1 MVVRQI
7 LGRIA
12 RPSPEV
18 IYEWPAVNKQRG
30 EGMAKHAIFELSM
43 PNRGSWNGGWSGASD
58 KYVKSRELPLKGN
71 DNVKDGAYHYYN
83 FGDGWGAGITV
94 RIVDGA
100 KAKNAEIK
108 GSKGFCGY
116 DWMIDSI
123 MKNGKIVYEKAA

>member
-1 MVVRQI
+1 
-7 LGRIA
+7 
-12 RPSPEV
+12 
-18 IYEWPAVNKQRG
+18 
-30 EGMAKHAIFELSM
+30 MAKYAIFELSM

-58 KYVKSRELPLKGN
+58 KYVKSRDLPLKGN

>member
-1 MVVRQI
+1 MSEWAI
-7 LGRIA
+7 L
-12 RPSPEV
+12 
-18 IYEWPAVNKQRG
+18 
-30 EGMAKHAIFELSM
+30 ELSM
-43 PNRGSWNGGWSGASD
+43 PNRGSWNGGWYGERD
-58 KYVKSRELPLKGN
+58 RFVKSRELPLKGN

-94 RIVDGA
+94 KIVDGA